1 MRFPFTA
8 EFKSYGLAL
17 AISTAFFSV
26 GLSQEIKPSSPLA
39 AQELQRRR
47 LAVEEGQML
56 LLKGDEAY
64 LAGHFKDA
72 VDAYAGATSAL
83 PDSPATM
90 ELRNSALERYA
101 QASVEHAKSL
111 ARKGRIEEAKAVID
125 RVLAKDVTP
134 NHPAAIAARN
144 ALDDPIR
151 TNPALTAEHAKD
163 VDQVRRLLYMADG
176 AYDLGKF
183 DEAKHHYNE
192 ILKID
197 PHNHAAA
204 RGLERVASEKTNYFQ
219 SAYKQT
225 RAESL
230 MELARNWELSPE
242 TNLVVPPAP
251 VVAKDTQQSSYIPLG
266 NKLSRIIIPKYI
278 VENVTLLEAVDV
290 LRARTM
296 ENDVFELVQDLKG
309 INITV
314 NLGDPMASPAKQI
327 LEKRFDLKLANVPVE
342 SILKYITSMTQT
354 GFRYDDHAV
363 TIHHRGAT
371 GGGLISRTYRV
382 PPDFVSNLSAGAT
395 RQAAEDEDIFN
406 TKPEKN
412 GMLAQRMGVQEALA
426 QQGVSFSD
434 GASVTYNP
442 SSNSLLVINTA
453 NNHDIIQQIIDTIVG
468 TEPVIVSVKVT
479 MVKVEKTILEE
490 LGFDW
495 MLNDF
500 GLGGGGGPGQNR
512 GYLSGGTVGS
522 GSAIDDFPSVPG
534 NPAPRNPMTAGNRSG
549 DGAFARFDLDQLL
562 DAGASREVQQFGR
575 APGVIGVN
583 GVVNDTTI
591 ALLMRGLDQKKASD
605 ILATPS
611 VTTRSGQAAS
621 ITMVKEFIYPTEYEP
636 PELPQGVGIFDRP
649 VFDDQGNQ
657 IGVEPV
663 PVTPPFIPAFPSSF
677 DTRDTGVFLEVLP
690 TADANRQ
697 YIDVALKP
705 VMTDFDGFVNYGTPV
720 NFIANGTTTVLTENA
735 ILMPVFSVKKVDT
748 SLVIADGATVVVGG
762 LLKESL
768 TTVHDKTPILGN
780 LPMVGRL
787 FQNNGTKHISTAILF
802 FVNVE
807 LVDPTG
813 RPYRKR

>member
-1 MRFPFTA
+1 MRFPFIVD
-8 EFKSYGLAL
+8 FPSCGLVLSISFAL
-17 AISTAFFSV
+17 CSI
-26 GLSQEIKPSSPLA
+26 GLTQEIKPSSPLA

-47 LAVEEGQML
+47 VAVEEGQML

-83 PDSPATM
+83 PDSPATL

-111 ARKGRIEEAKAVID
+111 ARKGRIEEAKAAID
-125 RVLAKDVTP
+125 VVLAKDVTP

-151 TNPALTAEHAKD
+151 TNPALTAEHAKN

-183 DEAKHHYNE
+183 DEAKQHYNE

-197 PHNHAAA
+197 PHNHAAT
-204 RGLERVASEKTNYFQ
+204 RGLEWVASEKTNYFQ

-225 RAESL
+225 RAEAL
-230 MELARNWELSPE
+230 MELAATWELPSE
-242 TNLVVPPAP
+242 TSLVVPPAP

-266 NKLSRIIIPKYI
+266 NKLSRIIIPKFI

-363 TIHHRGAT
+363 TIHHRGAA

-395 RQAAEDEDIFN
+395 NKTKDEDIFN
-406 TKPEKN
+406 AKPEVN
-412 GMLAQRMGVQEALA
+412 GMMAQRMGAQEALA
-426 QQGVSFSD
+426 QQGVSFAD
-434 GASVTYNP
+434 GASATYNP
-442 SSNSLLVINTA
+442 SSNTLLVINTA
-453 NNHDIIQQIIDTIVG
+453 NNHDIIQQIIDTIVS

-479 MVKVEKTILEE
+479 MVKVEKSILEE

-500 GLGGGGGPGQNR
+500 GLGGGSGPAPNR

-522 GSAIDDFPSVPG
+522 GTIIDDFPIVPG
-534 NPAPRNPMTAGNRSG
+534 NPTPRNPLTAGNRSG
-549 DGAFARFDLDQLL
+549 DAAFARFDLDQLL
-562 DAGASREVQQFGR
+562 GAGASRTVEQFDRG
-575 APGVIGVN
+575 PGIIGVN

-591 ALLMRGLDQKKASD
+591 AMLMRGLDQKKAAD

-621 ITMVKEFIYPTEYEP
+621 ITMVKEFIYATEYDP
-636 PELPQGVGIFDRP
+636 PELPQSIGTFNNP

-657 IGVEPV
+657 IGVDSV
-663 PVTPPFIPAFPSSF
+663 TVTPPIIPAFPSSF
-677 DTRDTGVFLEVLP
+677 ETRDTGVFLEVLP

-720 NFIANGTTTVLTENA
+720 NFVTNGTTTVLAENP

-762 LLKESL
+762 LLKESV
-768 TTVHDKTPILGN
+768 TTFHDKTPILGN